1 MKINYVALYQK
12 YHYFSQLSFIF
23 FALWLLVCKN
33 TLTIWSFPLHC
44 DCGLNSSCLSMW
56 LPLWPLVTCR
66 HRCPSFSKCWLRHSW
81 NTPTFTSLLYN
92 HSFNGRWFWTV
103 AMRCGL
109 REAHSQAFLHPLQI
123 SDLSLNS
130 FRCWLVEVIST
141 YCTASVE
148 AQKN

>member
-1 MKINYVALYQK
+1 MLPCTKSIIILVNY
-12 YHYFSQLSFIF
+12 LSFSLHSGCQYARIHWQF
-23 FALWLLVCKN
+23 EV
-33 TLTIWSFPLHC
+33 FPLHC
-44 DCGLNSSCLSMW
+44 DCGLNSSWLSMW

-103 AMRCGL
+103 ALRCGL

-130 FRCWLVEVIST
+130 FRCWLVEVTST